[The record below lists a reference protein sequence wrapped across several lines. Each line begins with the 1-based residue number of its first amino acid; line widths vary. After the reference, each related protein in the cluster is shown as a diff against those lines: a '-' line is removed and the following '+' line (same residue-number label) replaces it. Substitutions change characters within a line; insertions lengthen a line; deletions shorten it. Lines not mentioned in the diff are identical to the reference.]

1 MLEHLHKLFAH
12 LAWADAHA
20 LQSLREAGDPAK
32 PREIFAHIVGA
43 ELVWLARIE
52 GRKAEVKVWPELS
65 LYQCGIH
72 AGKVRE
78 AYDRL
83 LRGLDDDGLAREV
96 SYINSAGNPFT
107 NTVGDILLHVALHGS
122 YHRGQVATLVRQ
134 GGAIP
139 APTDYIG
146 FVRGAPAA
154 TRMDG
159 AEQR

>member
-1 MLEHLHKLFAH
+1 MLDHLHKLYAH

-20 LQSLREAGDPAK
+20 LQAIREAGDPA
-32 PREIFAHIVGA
+32 RARDLISHILGA
-43 ELVWLARIE
+43 ELTWLARIE
-52 GRKAEVKVWPELS
+52 GRKSEVPVWPQLS

-83 LRGLDDDGLAREV
+83 LATLDDDGLDREV
-96 SYINSAGNPFT
+96 SYVNSAGNSFT
-107 NTVGDILLHVALHGS
+107 STVGDILLHVALHGA
-122 YHRGQVATLVRQ
+122 YHRGQIAILVRD
-134 GGAIP
+134 GGAVP
-139 APTDYIG
+139 APTDYVH